1 MNGVFKE
8 GREVPS
14 FFSGSHAFASFLEP
28 NVDRLDFISNFLKE
42 RGVAS
47 TKVSFSTGNHLLVSY
62 PKTAYNKHS
71 KERIIVAHYDRLEN
85 TQGANDNSAACFIL
99 MNFAVYL
106 SSLNYPH
113 NIKIIFTDSEEAGK
127 EGVAQ
132 QGSYQLALAFRKL
145 MMADSDIYIFDM
157 CGRGDVLIFSLSGL
171 YGRPVNKT
179 SSLLA
184 LHKKAKSYAVTAGC
198 PHVSLLTAYSD
209 NAGFVAAGLNAQ
221 LITVLP
227 KYEALRL
234 KTYLEYEEV
243 KGMAESL
250 VNAEEKRQ
258 IIDAILKN
266 ERIEKASS
274 FAKIIPHTWQ
284 LMHTKDDRLETLTD
298 YSFELV
304 MNYLKKR
311 AKKMEK
317 Y

>member
-14 FFSGSHAFASFLEP
+14 FFSGSRTFASFLEP
-28 NVDRLDFISNFLKE
+28 YADRLDFISNFLKE

-106 SSLNYPH
+106 SSVNYPH

-184 LHKKAKSYAVTAGC
+184 LHKKAKSYAVMAGC

-227 KYEALRL
+227 KDEAYIL
-234 KTYLEYEEV
+234 KTYLESEERIIEM
-243 KGMAESL
+243 GL
-250 VNAEEKRQ
+250 EKKQ
-258 IIDAILKN
+258 IIDAIIKN
-266 ERIEKASS
+266 EKIERYSH
-274 FAKIIPHTWQ
+274 FAKIIPYTWQ
-284 LMHTKDDRLETLTD
+284 LMHTQDDKLHTLTD
-298 YSFELV
+298 SSFELV
-304 MNYLKKR
+304 MKYLKKL
-311 AKKMEK
+311 AHKMEK